1 MLVRQLVM
9 MFVSCVITIVKQGAT
24 MYVSLV
30 TKVVKVVT
38 YASLVILVVNF
49 VIYVKVV
56 MPANLVTLPA
66 ILLVTLV
73 TEVVTTDVMVRK
85 VVLFAMVCVT
95 ISTQQ

>member
-9 MFVSCVITIVKQGAT
+9 MFVSCVITIVRQGVT

-38 YASLVILVVNF
+38 YANLAILVANF

-56 MPANLVTLPA
+56 MPANLVTLYV

-73 TEVVTTDVMVRK
+73 MEVATTDVMVRK

-95 ISTQQ
+95 TSTQQ